1 MINVSYGWFILLFS
15 KGKSCSAVIKC
26 ITLFSTLYLLV
37 TATSPK
43 CTLPLEKMIIF
54 AGVVVFIGIH
64 YANEWN
70 HCGEECAVQVRS
82 LTLALGSLWCV
93 SSLQAS
99 LQMPSSTTLAGNSV
113 SQRSCSSRATKGQL
127 ARTVSR
133 WHPEGFWVSPWM
145 EMLVPVLGHPH
156 SRSVS
161 WDVQVELSML
171 QVVPMM
177 CVWRSVA
184 VREGGG
190 WASSPNKYPCYT
202 KLSIC

>member
-99 LQMPSSTTLAGNSV
+99 LQMPSSTTLAGNCFTKILLKQGHQGPVGQDCVQMTSRGLLGITMDGNACASARSP
-113 SQRSCSSRATKGQL
+113 SQQKCFLRCSGGAFYASGCAYDVCLEKCSCQGRRRMGKQ
-127 ARTVSR
+127 
-133 WHPEGFWVSPWM
+133 P
-145 EMLVPVLGHPH
+145 
-156 SRSVS
+156 
-161 WDVQVELSML
+161 
-171 QVVPMM
+171 
-177 CVWRSVA
+177 
-184 VREGGG
+184 
-190 WASSPNKYPCYT
+190 K
-202 KLSIC
+202 